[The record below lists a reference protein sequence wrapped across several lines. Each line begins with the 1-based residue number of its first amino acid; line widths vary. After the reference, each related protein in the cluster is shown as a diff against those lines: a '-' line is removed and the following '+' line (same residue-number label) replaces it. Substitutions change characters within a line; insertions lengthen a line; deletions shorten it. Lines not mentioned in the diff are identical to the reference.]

1 MILGRSEPQKEEIK
15 LRVAEALKRDVGRGI
30 VRFDR
35 RYQKMIGV
43 EPGDIVEI
51 EGERV
56 TAAIVANSH
65 PDDKGLDIIR
75 MDGYIRKNAGVSIG
89 DYVTIRR
96 AQVKEAKKVVLAPAQ
111 KGVIVQIPGDIIKN
125 NLLGRPVV
133 KGDIVVASGRGD
145 LYYSSGTPF
154 DEIFRGFFEAMS
166 VGFGE
171 LKFMVVN
178 TIPKGIV
185 QITYNTEVEVLPQAV
200 EVREEKIPEVT
211 YEDIGGLKEAIQK
224 IREMVELP
232 LKHPELFERLGIEPP
247 KGVLLYGPPGTGK
260 TLLAK
265 AVANEANAYFIA
277 INGPEIMSKYYGES
291 EERLREIF
299 KEAEENAPAIIFIDE
314 IDAIA
319 PKREEVVG
327 EVEKRVVSQLLTLM
341 DGLKGR
347 GKVIVIGATN
357 RPDALDP
364 ALRRPGRFDREI
376 EVGVPDKQGRKEI
389 LQIHTRG
396 MPIEPDFE
404 KDAVIK
410 VLKDLEKDERFEK
423 EKIEKIIEKVSKANS
438 EDEIK
443 EILKEDGNVYVEVRN
458 RLIDKLLEELA
469 EVTHGFV
476 GADLAALAREA
487 AMVVLRRLINEGKI
501 NPEAESIPREVLEE
515 LKVTKRDFYEALKM
529 VEPSALRE
537 VLIEVPNVHWDDIG
551 GLEEVKQ
558 ELREAVEWPLKYP
571 KAFKKLGITPPKGVL
586 LYGPPGT
593 GKTLLAKAVATE
605 SEANFI
611 AVRGPEVLSKWV
623 GESEKRIREI
633 FRKARQAAPA
643 IIFIDEI
650 DAIAP
655 ARGTSEGEKVT
666 DRIINQLLTEMD
678 GLVENSG
685 VVVIAATN
693 RPDILDP
700 ALLRPGRFD
709 RLILVPAPDEEARFE
724 IFKVHTRSMPLA
736 DDVDLRE
743 LARRTEGYTG
753 ADIAAVCRE
762 AALNALRRVVKSVP
776 KEKLEEESE
785 EFLNKLVVTRKDFE
799 EALKKVK
806 PSVSKYMM
814 EYYRQF
820 EEARK
825 RVSGESVG
833 REPDYFTG

>member
-1 MILGRSEPQKEEIK
+1 MIFKKEDERYEKIK

-35 RYQKMIGV
+35 KYQKQLGV
-43 EPGDIVEI
+43 EPGDIVELI
-51 EGERV
+51 GERS
-56 TAAIVANSH
+56 TAAIVSNPH
-65 PDDKGLDIIR
+65 PDDRGLDIIR
-75 MDGYIRKNAGVSIG
+75 MDGYIRRNAGVSIG
-89 DYVTIRR
+89 DYVTVRK
-96 AQVKEAKKVVLAPAQ
+96 AEVQEAKKVVLAPAQ
-111 KGVIVQIPGDIIKN
+111 KGVFIQIPGDMVKQ
-125 NLLGRPVV
+125 NLLGRPLV
-133 KGDIVVASGRGD
+133 KGDLIVASNRSEG
-145 LYYSSGTPF
+145 YYGGSPF
-154 DEIFRGFFEAMS
+154 DELLRGLFEAMPI
-166 VGFGE
+166 GFGE
-171 LKFMVVN
+171 LKFVVVS
-178 TIPKGIV
+178 TVPKGIV

-200 EVREEKIPEVT
+200 EVREEAIPEVT
-211 YEDIGGLKEAIQK
+211 YEDIGGLSDAIQK

-265 AVANEANAYFIA
+265 AVANEANAHFIA
-277 INGPEIMSKYYGES
+277 INGPEIMSKFYGES

-299 KEAEENAPAIIFIDE
+299 KEAEDNAPSIIFIDE

-347 GKVIVIGATN
+347 GKVIVIAATN

-376 EVGVPDKQGRKEI
+376 EVGVPDKAGRKEI

-396 MPIEPDFE
+396 MPLEPDYDKTTVLRVLRELIKREAFE
-404 KDAVIK
+404 RSK
-410 VLKDLEKDERFEK
+410 LERLIERVEG
-423 EKIEKIIEKVSKANS
+423 ARS
-438 EDEIK
+438 EGEIK
-443 EILKEDGNVYVEVRN
+443 EALKSENEVYPEVRS
-458 RLIDKLLEELA
+458 RLIDRMLEEIA
-469 EVTHGFV
+469 EKTHGFV

-501 NPEAESIPREVLEE
+501 SPEHERIPPEVLGE
-515 LKVTKRDFYEALKM
+515 LRVRKADFYEALKM

-537 VLIEVPNVHWDDIG
+537 VLIEMPNVRWEDVG
-551 GLEEVKQ
+551 GLEEVKE

-571 KAFKKLGITPPKGVL
+571 KAFGRLGIEPPRGVL

-611 AVRGPEVLSKWV
+611 GIRGPEVLSKWV

-633 FRKARQAAPA
+633 FRKARQAAPTVV
-643 IIFIDEI
+643 FIDEI

-655 ARGTSEGEKVT
+655 ARGSDMSRVT
-666 DRIINQLLTEMD
+666 DRLINQLLTEMD
-678 GLVENSG
+678 GIERNSG

-709 RLILVPAPDEEARFE
+709 RLILVPAPDEKARLE
-724 IFKVHTRSMPLA
+724 ILRVHTRRVPLA
-736 DDVDLRE
+736 EDVKLEE
-743 LARRTEGYTG
+743 LAKKTEGYSG
-753 ADIAAVCRE
+753 ADLEALVRE
-762 AALNALRRVVKSVP
+762 AALIAMRRVMASLP
-776 KEKLEEESE
+776 EEMVESE
-785 EFLNKLVVTRKDFE
+785 DEQFLERLRVSRADFE
-799 EALKKVK
+799 RALKKVK
-806 PSVSKYMM
+806 PSITPYMVD
-814 EYYRQF
+814 YYQNF
-820 EEARK
+820 EQQRK
-825 RVSGESVG
+825 GGGEKGKGV
-833 REPDYFTG
+833 DYFTF

>member
-1 MILGRSEPQKEEIK
+1 MPERKEIK
-15 LRVAEALKRDVGRGI
+15 LKVASAYQRDVGRGI
-30 VRFDR
+30 VRIDR
-35 RYQKMIGV
+35 KAMRELGIS
-43 EPGDIVEI
+43 PGDIVEI
-51 EGERV
+51 IGTKN
-56 TAAIVANSH
+56 TAAVAW
-65 PDDKGLDIIR
+65 PAYPEDEGLGIIR
-75 MDGYIRKNAGVSIG
+75 MDGTIRKNAGVGLG
-89 DYVTIRR
+89 DEVIVRKAEVR
-96 AQVKEAKKVVLAPAQ
+96 EAKKVTLAPTEPIRF
-111 KGVIVQIPGDIIKN
+111 GRDFVEWLHERLI
-125 NLLGRPVV
+125 GRPVV
-133 KGDIVVASGRGD
+133 RGD
-145 LYYSSGTPF
+145 YIRIGVLGQELTFVVTATQPSG
-154 DEIFRGFFEAMS
+154 
-166 VGFGE
+166 V
-171 LKFMVVN
+171 
-178 TIPKGIV
+178 V
-185 QITYNTEVEVLPQAV
+185 QITEFTEFNVSEKPVKEVEK
-200 EVREEKIPEVT
+200 RMTTGVT
-211 YEDIGGLKEAIQK
+211 YEDIGGLKDVIEK
-224 IREMVELP
+224 IREMIELP
-232 LKHPELFERLGIEPP
+232 LKHPELFEKLGIEPP

-291 EERLREIF
+291 EERLREVF

-319 PKREEVVG
+319 PKRSEVTG
-327 EVEKRVVSQLLTLM
+327 EVEKRVVAQLLALM
-341 DGLKGR
+341 DGLKSR

-396 MPIEPDFE
+396 MPIEPDFRKGDVLKALEEIKKEE
-404 KDAVIK
+404 KFKNVIDKAIVRVRISREEDIPK
-410 VLKDLEKDERFEK
+410 VLKEINEDLYNE
-423 EKIEKIIEKVSKANS
+423 VKA
-438 EDEIK
+438 K
-443 EILKEDGNVYVEVRN
+443 
-458 RLIDKLLEELA
+458 LIDYLLEELA

-487 AMVVLRRLINEGKI
+487 AMAALRRLIREGKI
-501 NPEAESIPREVLEE
+501 DFEAETIPREVLDE
-515 LKVTKRDFYEALKM
+515 LKVTRKDFYEALKM

-571 KAFKKLGITPPKGVL
+571 EAFRAYGITPPKGIL

-611 AVRGPEVLSKWV
+611 AVRGPEILSKWV
-623 GESEKRIREI
+623 GESEKNIREI
-633 FRKARQAAPA
+633 FRKARQAAPTV
-643 IIFIDEI
+643 IFIDEI

-655 ARGTSEGEKVT
+655 RRGTDVNRVT

-693 RPDILDP
+693 RPDIIDP

-709 RLILVPAPDEEARFE
+709 RLILVPAPDEKARLE
-724 IFKVHTRSMPLA
+724 IFKVHTRNMPLA
-736 DDVDLRE
+736 DDVKLEE
-743 LARRTEGYTG
+743 LAKRTEGYTG

-762 AALNALRRVVKSVP
+762 AAMIAMRRALEQGIL
-776 KEKLEEESE
+776 KEGMKADEI
-785 EFLNKLVVTRKDFE
+785 KRIAKVTMKDFE
-799 EALKKVK
+799 EALKKIG
-806 PSVSKYMM
+806 PSVSKETM
-814 EYYRQF
+814 EYYRKIQEQF
-820 EEARK
+820 KQAR
-825 RVSGESVG
+825 G
-833 REPDYFTG
+833 

>member
-1 MILGRSEPQKEEIK
+1 MIFGKDEEKYEKIK

-35 RYQKMIGV
+35 KYQRQLGV
-43 EPGDIVEI
+43 EPGDIVELI
-51 EGERV
+51 GERT
-56 TAAIVANSH
+56 TAAIVANPH
-65 PDDKGLDIIR
+65 PDDRGLDIIR
-75 MDGYIRKNAGVSIG
+75 MDGYIRRNAGVSIG
-89 DYVTIRR
+89 DYITVSK
-96 AQVKEAKKVVLAPAQ
+96 AEVQEAKKVVLAPAQ
-111 KGVIVQIPGDIIKN
+111 KGVFIQIPGEMVKQ
-125 NLLGRPVV
+125 NLLGRPVL
-133 KGDIVVASGRGD
+133 KGDLIVASSRSET
-145 LYYSSGTPF
+145 YYGGSPF
-154 DEIFRGFFEAMS
+154 DELLRGLFETMPI
-166 VGFGE
+166 GFGE
-171 LKFMVVN
+171 LKFVVVN
-178 TIPKGIV
+178 TVPRGIV

-200 EVREEKIPEVT
+200 EIREEAIPEVT
-211 YEDIGGLKEAIQK
+211 YEDIGGLSDAIQK

-265 AVANEANAYFIA
+265 AVANEANAHFIA
-277 INGPEIMSKYYGES
+277 INGPEIMSKFYGES

-299 KEAEENAPAIIFIDE
+299 KDAEENAPSIIFIDE

-347 GKVIVIGATN
+347 GKVIVIAATN

-376 EVGVPDKQGRKEI
+376 EVGVPDKKGRKEI

-396 MPIEPDFE
+396 MPLEPDYD
-404 KDAVIK
+404 KATVLR
-410 VLKDLEKDERFEK
+410 VLKELMKRETFERAKLERLIERVEAAKSDEEVK
-423 EKIEKIIEKVSKANS
+423 EALKS
-438 EDEIK
+438 ESE
-443 EILKEDGNVYVEVRN
+443 VYPEVRS
-458 RLIDKLLEELA
+458 RLVDRMLEEIA
-469 EVTHGFV
+469 EKTHGFV

-501 NPEAESIPREVLEE
+501 SPEQERIPPEVLQE
-515 LKVTKRDFYEALKM
+515 LRVRKADFYEALKM

-537 VLIEVPNVHWDDIG
+537 VLIEMPNVHWEDIG
-551 GLEEVKQ
+551 GLDEVKQ

-571 KAFKKLGITPPKGVL
+571 KAFQRLGIEPPRGVL

-611 AVRGPEVLSKWV
+611 GIRGPEVLSKWV
-623 GESEKRIREI
+623 GESEKRVREI
-633 FRKARQAAPA
+633 FRKARQAAPTV
-643 IIFIDEI
+643 IFIDEI

-655 ARGTSEGEKVT
+655 ARGSDMSRVT
-666 DRIINQLLTEMD
+666 DRLINQLLTEMD
-678 GLVENSG
+678 GIERNSG

-709 RLILVPAPDEEARFE
+709 RLILVPAPDEKARLE
-724 IFKVHTRSMPLA
+724 ILKVHTRRVPLA
-736 DDVDLRE
+736 NDVNLRE
-743 LARRTEGYTG
+743 LARKTEGYSG
-753 ADIAAVCRE
+753 ADIEALVRE
-762 AALNALRRVVKSVP
+762 AALLAMRRIMTELPAELV
-776 KEKLEEESE
+776 EEESE
-785 EFLNKLVVTRKDFE
+785 EFLEKLRVSKRDFE
-799 EALKKVK
+799 EALKKVR
-806 PSVSKYMM
+806 PSITPYMLD
-814 EYYRQF
+814 YYRNF
-820 EEARK
+820 EESRK
-825 RVSGESVG
+825 SRVEKRGG
-833 REPDYFTG
+833 PDYYTF

>member
-1 MILGRSEPQKEEIK
+1 MIFGKDEERYEKIK

-35 RYQKMIGV
+35 KYQKQLGV
-43 EPGDIVEI
+43 EPGDIVELM
-51 EGERV
+51 GERS
-56 TAAIVANSH
+56 TAAIVANPH
-65 PDDKGLDIIR
+65 PDDRGLDIIR
-75 MDGYIRKNAGVSIG
+75 MDGYIRRNAGVSIG
-89 DYVTIRR
+89 DYVTV
-96 AQVKEAKKVVLAPAQ
+96 AKAEVQEAKKVVLAPAQ
-111 KGVIVQIPGDIIKN
+111 KGVFIQIPGDMVKG

-133 KGDIVVASGRGD
+133 KGDLIVASSRGET
-145 LYYSSGTPF
+145 YYGGSPF
-154 DEIFRGFFEAMS
+154 DELLRGLFETMPL
-166 VGFGE
+166 GFGE
-171 LKFMVVN
+171 LKFVVVSTN
-178 TIPKGIV
+178 PKGIV

-200 EVREEKIPEVT
+200 EVREEAIPEVT
-211 YEDIGGLKEAIQK
+211 YEDIGGLSDAIQK

-265 AVANEANAYFIA
+265 AVANEANAHFIA
-277 INGPEIMSKYYGES
+277 INGPEIMSKFYGES

-347 GKVIVIGATN
+347 GKVIVIAATN

-376 EVGVPDKQGRKEI
+376 EVGVPDKKGRKEI

-396 MPIEPDFE
+396 MPLEPDYDKE
-404 KDAVIK
+404 TVLK
-410 VLKDLEKDERFEK
+410 VLRELMKKKAFDENALRKLFELVEKAKNEAEVK
-423 EKIEKIIEKVSKANS
+423 ELLKTES
-438 EDEIK
+438 E
-443 EILKEDGNVYVEVRN
+443 VYAEVRM
-458 RLIDKLLEELA
+458 RLIDRMLDEIA
-469 EVTHGFV
+469 EKTHGFV

-487 AMVVLRRLINEGKI
+487 AMVVLRRLINEGKVS
-501 NPEAESIPREVLEE
+501 PEQERIPPEVLQE
-515 LKVTKRDFYEALKM
+515 LRVRKADFYEALKM
-529 VEPSALRE
+529 VDPSALRE
-537 VLIEVPNVHWDDIG
+537 VLIEMPNVRWEDIG
-551 GLEEVKQ
+551 GLEGIKQ

-571 KAFKKLGITPPKGVL
+571 KAFQRLGIEPPRGIL

-611 AVRGPEVLSKWV
+611 GIRGPEVLSKWV
-623 GESEKRIREI
+623 GESEKRVREI
-633 FRKARQAAPA
+633 FRKARQAAPTV
-643 IIFIDEI
+643 IFIDEI

-655 ARGTSEGEKVT
+655 ARGMEGDRVT
-666 DRIINQLLTEMD
+666 DRLINQLLTEMD
-678 GLVENSG
+678 GIERNSG

-709 RLILVPAPDEEARFE
+709 RLILVPAPDEKARLE
-724 IFKVHTRSMPLA
+724 ILKVHTRRVPLA
-736 DDVDLRE
+736 DDVNLRE
-743 LARRTEGYTG
+743 LAKKTEGYSG
-753 ADIAAVCRE
+753 ADIEALVRE
-762 AALNALRRVVKSVP
+762 AALIAMRRIM
-776 KEKLEEESE
+776 KELPEELVEEESE
-785 EFLNKLVVTRKDFE
+785 EFLEKLRVSKRDFE
-799 EALKKVK
+799 AALKKVR
-806 PSVSKYMM
+806 PSITPYMV
-814 EYYRQF
+814 EYYRNF
-820 EEARK
+820 EENRK
-825 RVSGESVG
+825 RGKEKAKG
-833 REPDYFTG
+833 PDYYTF